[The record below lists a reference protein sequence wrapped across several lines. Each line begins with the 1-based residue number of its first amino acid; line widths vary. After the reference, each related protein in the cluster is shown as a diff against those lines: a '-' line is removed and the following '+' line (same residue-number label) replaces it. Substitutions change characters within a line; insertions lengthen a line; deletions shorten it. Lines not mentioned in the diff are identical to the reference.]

1 MATSTLNPK
10 VVLLAVGLALS
21 GVGAVASDYQ
31 PYPNTSP
38 GTVYRWKTYVVDD
51 HGGKKLRG
59 IYIDTIEGK
68 TLIGEHEYVVVKR
81 INPEK
86 KPLSNIIYR
95 CDKQVFGI
103 LLGPSEQSFLVHW
116 KGTPSEGQSWMSGAQ
131 KIVTRGQA
139 DVEAEGTVYRDCWVL
154 DQFDNG
160 QLVNRSYFNRD
171 DGWVESVR
179 YTNGKLVGFTF
190 RLPEG
195 VDQ

>member
-68 TLIGEHEYVVVKR
+68 TLIGDHEYVVVKR
-81 INPEK
+81 VNPENR
-86 KPLSNIIYR
+86 PLSPIIYR
-95 CDKQVFGI
+95 CDNQLFGI
-103 LLGPSEQSFLVHW
+103 LLAPSERALLVHW
-116 KGTPSEGQSWMSGAQ
+116 KGSPSEGQTWTNGTQ

-139 DVEAEGTVYRDCWVL
+139 DVEVEGAAYRDCWVL

-171 DGWVESVR
+171 EGWVESVR
-179 YTNGKLVGFTF
+179 YTNGRVSVITI

-195 VDQ
+195 IDQ